1 MEGTSQRGTVVGY
14 PRAEGEGLS
23 HLLARTPP
31 SRPRVWPLVVALVL
45 GLFPLLV
52 PFAVWATVDYWRRP
66 LSQPRWRAVAVV
78 MLALGLVNFV
88 AFLVY
93 GYGRHWTIG

>member
-14 PRAEGEGLS
+14 PRADGEGLS

-31 SRPRVWPLVVALVL
+31 SRPPVWPLLVALVL

-93 GYGRHWTIG
+93 GYGRHWAIG